1 MPSGNRTQKSSLG
14 LAVMHGEDAAGVELM
29 QSGFAGWQDMGMV
42 IGTDS
47 LAIVL
52 ADRCLAAARRRQQ
65 SDDAVRNSLFA
76 TALAAIELLPGP
88 KVRVLPRSPDR
99 THPEP
104 HTIAVKQFL
113 EMLRFENRSK
123 LAELPEELVKG

>member
-1 MPSGNRTQKSSLG
+1 
-14 LAVMHGEDAAGVELM
+14 MHGEDAADVELM

-88 KVRVLPRSPDR
+88 KVRVLPRSSTP

-104 HTIAVKQFL
+104 HTIAVEQFF
-113 EMLRFENRSK
+113 EILRFENRSK
-123 LAELPEELVKG
+123 LAELSDELVKG